1 MLPPGY
7 PGPDFFSD
15 ISCKRVDL
23 ERSMEQSQQ
32 AAQLKHPL
40 IEMAQVA
47 APTVVTMT
55 SYTVMQFIDAQMVS
69 RIGPDEVYVAA
80 QGNGGMAVWFAMSF
94 ALGLIT
100 VINTFVS
107 QNLGADTAEQGA
119 KYAWSGLWIVA
130 VCGLLMLPYGLS
142 LPWIFGAAMQHQG
155 KLLEMEIGYG
165 QILIY
170 GAVLTMS
177 ARTIAQFFYGM
188 HRPMIVMVAVL
199 AGNLTNVFANA
210 ILIFGAA
217 GLPVSAADRGF
228 FANLLGPIAAPCA
241 AVAKLLGVQAW
252 DVSGAALGTIIGTG
266 VELLIPLLV
275 FLGPR
280 MHARYRTR
288 SAWRPAVGPIRD
300 ILRIG
305 WPGGVMFANEMI
317 CWWWL
322 MAKLVPMAGEAAAV
336 AGGAEVGGS
345 AARTAGIIANSAGW
359 IALRYMHVS
368 FMPAIGISIA
378 VTAIVGR
385 CLGMNRPDL
394 AVRRTY
400 LGLVITMV
408 YMGLC
413 GLGFIL
419 FREWMIL
426 QFVAPGTSAETT
438 RQLVATGSAIMIAA
452 AVFQLFDAMAITVS
466 GALRGAGDTVWP
478 GVVTIVASW
487 VCLIGIGRL
496 MIAIA
501 PQLGALGPWIGA
513 SAYIIV
519 LGILF
524 TGRFLGG
531 KWKQIDLIR
540 KGPPPPGTLTGPGEP
555 LSAPADAI
563 AGTTPGTV

>member
-1 MLPPGY
+1 M
-7 PGPDFFSD
+7 
-15 ISCKRVDL
+15 K
-23 ERSMEQSQQ
+23 
-32 AAQLKHPL
+32 LKHPL

-100 VINTFVS
+100 IINTFVS
-107 QNLGADTAEQGA
+107 QNLGADTPERGA
-119 KYAWSGLWIVA
+119 QYAWNGLWIVV
-130 VCGLLMLPYGLS
+130 VCALLMLPYGLS
-142 LPWIFGAAMQHQG
+142 LPWIFGSAMEHQG
-155 KLLEMEIGYG
+155 RLLEMEVGYG

-170 GAVLTMS
+170 GAVLTMG

-188 HRPMIVMVAVL
+188 HRPMIVMLAVL

-217 GLPVSAADRGF
+217 GLPVSSADGGF
-228 FANLLGPIAAPCA
+228 FAGLFGPIVAPCA
-241 AVAKLLGVQAW
+241 AVAQQLGIPAW
-252 DVSGAALGTIIGTG
+252 GVRGAALGTIIGTG
-266 VELLIPLLV
+266 VEFLIPMLL

-280 MHARYRTR
+280 MHRKYRTR
-288 SAWRPAVGPIRD
+288 STWRPAVGPIKD
-300 ILRIG
+300 ILRVG
-305 WPGGVMFANEMI
+305 WPAGVMFANEMV

-322 MAKLVPMAGEAAAV
+322 MSKLVPMAGEAAVV
-336 AGGAEVGGS
+336 AGGAEAGGP
-345 AARTAGIIANSAGW
+345 AARAAGVIANSAGW

-368 FMPAIGISIA
+368 FMPAVGLSIA

-385 CLGMNRPDL
+385 CLGMGRPDL

-400 LGLVITMV
+400 LGLAITMA

-413 GLGFIL
+413 ALGFVV
-419 FREWMIL
+419 FRKWMIM
-426 QFVAPGTSAETT
+426 QFVAVGTSAETT
-438 RQLVATGSAIMIAA
+438 AQLVATGSSIMIAA
-452 AVFQLFDAMAITVS
+452 AVFQLFDAMAITIS
-466 GALRGAGDTVWP
+466 GALRGAGDTIWP
-478 GVVTIVASW
+478 GVVTVGASW
-487 VCLIGIGRL
+487 LCLIGIGRW
-496 MIAIA
+496 MIEIA

-513 SAYIIV
+513 SAYIVV

-531 KWKQIDLIR
+531 KWKRIDLVSQ
-540 KGPPPPGTLTGPGEP
+540 GPPRPGTLTAPDEP
-555 LSAPADAI
+555 LSAPADAV